1 MAEYQHRSRTFG
13 LRGIRLS
20 RPADLLGEEIYS
32 PFLQKARTYQGYY
45 SVSDNLR
52 GYVDGTISTR
62 PGAALINA
70 AAMPAGA
77 VHSLKELNDDVGPL
91 LSTPTQAYAVFAG
104 AGTKL
109 YADVSTHDAFTEI
122 ASGLSGNPLTY
133 IAHRPEQSPQPWL
146 YVHDANK
153 MIKAKASAA
162 ADATK
167 SYQWGIAAPVVP
179 LGIALGAPIRKVIDD
194 CEAGTFGGWA
204 ASAGALTNED
214 RVAAVAITYILFDVS
229 NTGWAC
235 VNPAAIGEIR
245 EGMDLTTSASAETV
259 TVDSVHKA
267 ITATTI
273 GSIKYD
279 SGTSGLCTIQLAA
292 PTAELEMDSMLRIAA
307 AENVRVLSVTY
318 GPDGIPSFRCS
329 TTGTRV
335 AGDAVAGL
343 ASFRAYFVSN
353 HAAAETLSGKM
364 LKEVTAAAGIT
375 TLTRTVALDLSTFG
389 TRPVLPSDL
398 MVVEM
403 TIDNP
408 SLVTEIQ
415 IQLDVDASMADF
427 THNYYFKSISPSDLT
442 PLVQQTLG
450 QLTVQ
455 QRVLQRDE
463 IRLGSGLAQKL
474 NQLNLDTTNDVVFPG
489 DILSGG
495 LIADGTPA
503 PDQAATG
510 ASQWSVIKIPISEL
524 LAGRVGSDTSRGLK
538 DVAKIRISIN
548 ATAIVTVQVDSWY
561 ITGSY
566 GADSVLPNSSG
577 GGVSPYYW
585 IYRYRDSRTGAASAW
600 SPINRNGFSVSR
612 NRITLT
618 PTASSD
624 SQVDKI
630 DYARLGGTLNTFHI
644 IGTGPNSGSFND
656 DFPDD
661 VAQIG
666 QPVTQEDI
674 QQTIQP
680 FPVVDIPRSG
690 TCDVKGTEVIW
701 KTGDKFNTAAVQ
713 ANQIVINNIPYHLY
727 TNPQDDQHLSLSEN
741 AGTQTGVSFFIAD
754 ATLGGQVLD
763 AVFGP
768 YGGGDQ
774 AIVFFGVRQGVLYW
788 TMGNNPDLC
797 RIDNQVEVTGGSETL
812 MNGIIYGPNA
822 QPILFSNQR
831 IFEIVPDGQGGFA
844 PKLTFGGKGLFARWG
859 LCAGPAIYFIG
870 EDGIYESKGGEAV
883 KISADL
889 GPLLPHDG
897 QVGIAVNGIN
907 PPDFT
912 KPEKMRLEFTDNKV
926 KWSFLDTGSAYRT
939 WVYDVL
945 KEGWESRDTYAFGAS
960 CHYHVERHGTHQ
972 ELIGGSDG
980 KVYLSGGTTDNAI
993 AISGHLR
1000 TGAEDFG
1007 ETRTQKQFG
1016 DVQIDLN
1023 TGGVNVTAT
1032 ILADNYST
1040 SLTPETINTAVR
1052 TYYKSDI
1059 NAGAGII
1066 ATNLAIDLTWTGYV
1080 VFYEWNPSFILR
1092 TDIAIKRATDW
1103 FVFPGTKYVRG
1114 LVIEADT
1121 LGVSRSV
1128 KIQADGVDTG
1138 ITLTVNH
1145 SGQVSKPYGFVPFT
1159 AHSVRLL
1166 PTDTNPWLFFE
1177 ITKWEF
1183 DDYPEL
1189 QTIYTSI
1196 LDQEKPG
1203 DKYIRGL
1210 LLETDTANAVVSVG
1224 IWADGVLANT
1234 ISVQANGRSERD
1246 FTFAVPFFARM
1257 VQLIPATPIRIFRQI
1272 WTFDDY
1278 PLLNALITAWDDAGY
1293 EGAKF
1298 VQGMVLEADTNNLP
1312 VVLQVQGDQGALGAT
1327 VTATHNGRSEIAYPG
1342 AGDTWVPFVA
1352 HMLRIVPQGNVR
1364 LNPPFKVRYVFEP
1377 EPELAVR
1384 WQTQPTTHDFPNFGH
1399 VARVQVPHKSTSDIT
1414 MTITVDGID
1423 YAYIIPNSAGA
1434 YRKTFVTL
1442 KAVKGKWWEYKFTST
1457 NPCRIYKKDVAAWG
1471 KPFGDLGPYQQLMPF
1486 GGSSRADGAA
1496 I

>member
-1 MAEYQHRSRTFG
+1 MAEYNHRALTFG
-13 LRGIRLS
+13 LHGVRLS
-20 RPADLLGEEIYS
+20 RPSALLGDEIYS
-32 PFLQKARTYQGYY
+32 PVLNKSRSYQGFY
-45 SVSDNLR
+45 SVADNVR
-52 GYVDGTISTR
+52 GYLDGTVSTR
-62 PGAALINA
+62 PGASVVNA
-70 AAMPAGA
+70 VAMPAGA
-77 VHSLKELNDDVGPL
+77 VHSLKELNDDVGPT

-122 ASGLSGNPLTY
+122 ASGLSGNPLTF

-146 YVHDANK
+146 YVSDSNK
-153 MIKAKASAA
+153 MLKAKASAA
-162 ADATK
+162 GDATK
-167 SYQWGIAAPVVP
+167 SYQWGIAPPTVP
-179 LGIALGAPIRKVIDD
+179 LTAAIASPLYKLIDD
-194 CEAGTFGGWA
+194 FEAGTFGSWA

-214 RVAAVAITYILFDVS
+214 RVAAVAITYILYDVS
-229 NTGWAC
+229 TTGWAC

-245 EGMDLTTSASAETV
+245 EGMFLTTSASAETV
-259 TVDSVHKA
+259 LVDSVQKA
-267 ITATTI
+267 VTTTTI

-279 SGTSGLCTIQLAA
+279 AGTSGLCTIQLVA
-292 PTAELEMDSMLRIAA
+292 PTAELRRDSMLRIAA
-307 AENVRVLSVTY
+307 AENVRVLSVTS
-318 GPDGIPSFRCS
+318 GLDGIPSFRCS
-329 TTGTRV
+329 TTATRA
-335 AGDAVAGL
+335 AGDAVVGL
-343 ASFRAYFVSN
+343 DSFRAYFANN
-353 HAAAETLSGKM
+353 HAAAETLSTKM
-364 LKEVTAAAGIT
+364 IKEVTAAAGIT
-375 TLTRTVALDLSTFG
+375 TLTRTANFDLSTFG
-389 TRPVLPSDL
+389 TRPVLPSDQ
-398 MVVEM
+398 MVIEM

-408 SLVTEIQ
+408 SLITEIQ
-415 IQLDVDASMADF
+415 VQADCDATVNDF
-427 THNYYFKSISPSDLT
+427 TKNYYFAAINPSDLT
-442 PLVQQTLG
+442 PLVQQTLS

-455 QRVLQRDE
+455 QRILQRNQ
-463 IRLGSGLAQKL
+463 IRAGIGLSNKL
-474 NQLNLDTTNDVVFPG
+474 NRLNIDGPADVILPG
-489 DILSGG
+489 DLLPGD
-495 LIADGTPA
+495 LLLDPGT
-503 PDQAATG
+503 DTGQTATG
-510 ASQWSVIKIPISEL
+510 ASQWSIVRIPISKL
-524 LAGRVGSDTSRGLK
+524 LANRVGADASRGLK
-538 DVAKIRISIN
+538 DVKAIRISIN
-548 ATAIVTVQVDSWY
+548 ATAIVTVQVDDWY
-561 ITGSY
+561 ILGGF
-566 GADSVLPNSSG
+566 GANSVLPDSVDNAS
-577 GGVSPYYW
+577 SPYYW
-585 IYRYRDSRTGAASAW
+585 IYRYRDSRTGAASPW
-600 SPINRNGFSVSR
+600 SPIMRFGLEVSR
-612 NRITLT
+612 NRVTLT
-618 PTASSD
+618 PTVSSD

-630 DYARLGGTLNTFHI
+630 DYARIGGSLNVFHVF
-644 IGTGPNSGSFND
+644 GTGPNSGTFND

-661 VAQIG
+661 IVQIG
-666 QPVTQEDI
+666 DPVTSEDI
-674 QQTIQP
+674 QNIVQP

-690 TCDVKGTEVIW
+690 TCDVRGTEVIW
-701 KTGDKFNTAAVQ
+701 KTGDKFNVAAIQ
-713 ANQIVINNIPYHLY
+713 SNLIVINNVPYHFF

-741 AGTQTGVSFFIAD
+741 AGTQADVSFFISD

-774 AIVFFGVRQGVLYW
+774 PIVFFGVRQGVLYW
-788 TMGNNPDLC
+788 TMGNNPDLT
-797 RIDNQVEVTGGSETL
+797 RVENQVEVTGGAETL

-831 IFEIVPDGQGGFA
+831 IFEVVPDGQGGYV

-859 LCAGPAIYFIG
+859 LCAGPAIYFIA

-883 KISADL
+883 KISGDL

-897 QVGIAVNGIN
+897 QPGITVNGIL

-912 KPEKMRLEFTDNKV
+912 KPEKMRLEFSDNKV
-926 KWSFLDTGSAYRT
+926 KWSFMDTGSGYRT
-939 WVYDVL
+939 WVFDVL

-960 CHYHVERHGTHQ
+960 CHYHVERHGVHQ

-980 KVYLSGGTTDNAI
+980 KVYLSGGTTDNAV

-1007 ETRTQKQFG
+1007 ETRVQKQFG

-1023 TGGVNVTAT
+1023 TGGVDVTAT
-1032 ILADNYST
+1032 VLVDNYST
-1040 SLTPETINTAVR
+1040 SLTPETINTTVR
-1052 TYYKSDI
+1052 TYHKTDI
-1059 NAGAGII
+1059 NAGKGVI
-1066 ATNLAIDLTWTGYV
+1066 ATNLAVDFTWTGYV
-1080 VFYEWNPSFILR
+1080 VFYEWNPSFLLR

-1121 LGVSRSV
+1121 LGVARSV

-1203 DKYIRGL
+1203 DKYVRGL

-1224 IWADGVLANT
+1224 VWADGVLANT
-1234 ISVQANGRSERD
+1234 ISVQADGRSEKD

-1312 VVLQVQGDQGALGAT
+1312 VVIQIQGDQGVLGAT

-1352 HMLRIVPQGNVR
+1352 HMLRIVPQGNIR

-1384 WQTQPTTHDFPNFGH
+1384 WQTQPTTFDQPGFLH
-1399 VARVQVPHKSTSDIT
+1399 AYRIEVPHRSTTDIT
-1414 MTITVDGID
+1414 LTVTIDGAPLS
-1423 YAYIIPNSAGA
+1423 YTIPNGGGN
-1434 YRKTFVTL
+1434 YKKTFVTL
-1442 KAVKGKWWEYKFTST
+1442 KAVKGKAFEFKFTST
-1457 NPCRIYKKDVAAWG
+1457 APFRLYKRDVSVQIKGWG
-1471 KPFGDLGPYQQLMPF
+1471 DPGPYLQPLPFGAD
-1486 GGSSRADGAA
+1486 SRRSGAE